1 MPPRKQRGRAL
12 KERRHEYET
21 VWVDSEGNELEEP
34 PEEAAAAPER
44 NDRAKRDG
52 AKPKAKTTQQRGGRQ
67 VRVPPQPSWRRAVK
81 RGGLFGVVIF
91 AVFAI
96 LGSKNGQHNYSAAIL
111 FGVIYTVIFIPFTF
125 MLDRFASTGGSD
137 APSSRDRS
145 RRLRSADARPLGR
158 IAAVMPFAGPRG
170 EDQQQP

>member
-1 MPPRKQRGRAL
+1 MPTRKQRRRAL

-21 VWVDSEGNELEEP
+21 VWVDSEGNELEER
-34 PEEAAAAPER
+34 PEESGRAP
-44 NDRAKRDG
+44 KG
-52 AKPKAKTTQQRGGRQ
+52 KTTQQRGGRRG
-67 VRVPPQPSWRRAVK
+67 RVPPPPSWRRAVK

-125 MLDRFASTGGSD
+125 MLDRFAYNRWQRRAEQQGQK
-137 APSSRDRS
+137 PSAKKR
-145 RRLRSADARPLGR
+145 
-158 IAAVMPFAGPRG
+158 
-170 EDQQQP
+170 